1 MASSSSFSSSTP
13 SWKYDVFLSF
23 RGKETRNTFTDHLYD
38 ALKKKG
44 IITFRDEEKL
54 ETGKS
59 ISSEL
64 FKAIEDSRI
73 ALVILSKNYASSTW
87 PESKIIQNIVEDIW
101 HKLSYSFS
109 ECNEGKV
116 GIISR
121 GEKLVSL
128 LSIGSNDVRIIGLW
142 GMGGIGKTTLARVV
156 FHMVSEKFERSCF
169 LSNVREE
176 YEKSGLVP
184 LQQLLILK
192 LLNES
197 MNINDV
203 DEGVFTIKNRLRHK
217 RILLILDDV
226 NQLEQLDNLAGNH
239 IWFGSGSRIII
250 TTRDKHLLQL
260 VDDIYDVEGLDDGEA
275 LSLLSLKA
283 FKTDHPPKDFLELS
297 KDVVHYAKGLPLAIE
312 TLGSFLFNR
321 GVDIWKSTLNRLKE
335 FPESAILQKLKI
347 GYDALQE
354 TEQKIF
360 LYIACFF
367 NHEEKDSV
375 VKTLDHLGLYPDV
388 GLRVLV
394 DKSLIK
400 MNDSEVCMHDLLQ
413 EMCQE
418 IVREEC
424 REDPGKR
431 SMLWSFEDVHNV
443 LSNNMG
449 TEAIQG
455 MALKLLELKEANWN
469 PESFS
474 KMRHLKLLII
484 DNVHLLH
491 DPKHLPDSL
500 RVFIWSGYPS
510 KSLPSSLHLK
520 TFERLKSLQLIKFQ
534 KIIET
539 LTFTKSQFLR
549 NWFLKI
555 V

>member
-1 MASSSSFSSSTP
+1 MS
-13 SWKYDVFLSF
+13 
-23 RGKETRNTFTDHLYD
+23 
-38 ALKKKG
+38 
-44 IITFRDEEKL
+44 
-54 ETGKS
+54 
-59 ISSEL
+59 
-64 FKAIEDSRI
+64 
-73 ALVILSKNYASSTW
+73 YA
-87 PESKIIQNIVEDIW
+87 
-101 HKLSYSFS
+101 FS

-128 LSIGSNDVRIIGLW
+128 LSIGSNGVRIIGLW

-156 FHMVSEKFERSCF
+156 FRMVSEKFESCCF

-176 YEKSGLVP
+176 FEKSGLVP

-197 MNINDV
+197 MSIHNV
-203 DEGVFTIKNRLRHK
+203 DDGVFIIKNRLRQR

-226 NQLEQLDNLAGNH
+226 NQLEQLDNLVGNH

-260 VDDIYDVEGLDDGEA
+260 ADDIYDVEGLDDGKA
-275 LSLLSLKA
+275 FHLLSLRA

-321 GVDIWKSTLNRLKE
+321 GVDIWKSTLYRLKE

-347 GYDALQE
+347 GYNGLQE
-354 TEQKIF
+354 TEQKIL
-360 LYIACFF
+360 LYVACFF
-367 NHEEKDSV
+367 NHKEKDSV
-375 VKTLDHLGLYPDV
+375 VKTLDYLGLYPDV

-431 SMLWSFEDVHNV
+431 SILWSFEDVNNV
-443 LSNNMG
+443 LNNN
-449 TEAIQG
+449 TV
-455 MALKLLELKEANWN
+455 
-469 PESFS
+469 
-474 KMRHLKLLII
+474 R
-484 DNVHLLH
+484 
-491 DPKHLPDSL
+491 
-500 RVFIWSGYPS
+500 GY
-510 KSLPSSLHLK
+510 L
-520 TFERLKSLQLIKFQ
+520 
-534 KIIET
+534 
-539 LTFTKSQFLR
+539 
-549 NWFLKI
+549 
-555 V
+555 

>member
-1 MASSSSFSSSTP
+1 MS
-13 SWKYDVFLSF
+13 
-23 RGKETRNTFTDHLYD
+23 
-38 ALKKKG
+38 
-44 IITFRDEEKL
+44 
-54 ETGKS
+54 
-59 ISSEL
+59 
-64 FKAIEDSRI
+64 
-73 ALVILSKNYASSTW
+73 YA
-87 PESKIIQNIVEDIW
+87 
-101 HKLSYSFS
+101 FS

-142 GMGGIGKTTLARVV
+142 GMGGLGKTTLARVV
-156 FHMVSEKFERSCF
+156 FRMVSEKFERSCF

-192 LLNES
+192 LLNENMS
-197 MNINDV
+197 IHDV
-203 DEGVFTIKNRLRHK
+203 DDGVFTIKNRLRHK
-217 RILLILDDV
+217 RIILVLDDV

-250 TTRDKHLLQL
+250 TTRDKHLLQIA
-260 VDDIYDVEGLDDGEA
+260 DDIYDVEGLDDGEA
-275 LSLLSLKA
+275 LHLLSLKA

-321 GVDIWKSTLNRLKE
+321 DVDIWISTLNRLKE
-335 FPESAILQKLKI
+335 FPERTILQKLKI
-347 GYDALQE
+347 GYDGLQE

-367 NHEEKDSV
+367 NHEEKNNV
-375 VKTLDHLGLYPDV
+375 VEILHYLGLYPNV

-400 MNDSEVCMHDLLQ
+400 MYDSKVWMHDLLQ

-431 SMLWSFEDVHNV
+431 SILWSFEDINIV
-443 LSNNMG
+443 LNNNTVRG
-449 TEAIQG
+449 Y
-455 MALKLLELKEANWN
+455 LE
-469 PESFS
+469 
-474 KMRHLKLLII
+474 
-484 DNVHLLH
+484 
-491 DPKHLPDSL
+491 SL
-500 RVFIWSGYPS
+500 YM
-510 KSLPSSLHLK
+510 
-520 TFERLKSLQLIKFQ
+520 
-534 KIIET
+534 
-539 LTFTKSQFLR
+539 
-549 NWFLKI
+549 
-555 V
+555 